1 MAVQT
6 NSSAHPLIPPLKEE
20 DRLAWLRLLRSRRV
34 GISTFYRLLEEHG
47 TAQSALEHLPE
58 VARAASVD
66 NYLPHCEEQAIAEM
80 RRGQKADAQLIFRGT
95 PAYPAAFNDLNDAPP
110 FFRAVGDATL
120 LHLPTLGLVGT
131 RNASYLGTRMS
142 RFLATTLGEEGYVI
156 CSGLARGVDTAA
168 HAAAIGTG
176 TIALLGGGVDVIYPA
191 ENAQLTR
198 QIRENGLLISE
209 QPMGTQ
215 PQARHFPVRNRL
227 ISGLSRAIVVIE
239 AAAKSGSL
247 ITAKTALDQGRDV
260 YAVPG
265 HPFDARTSGCNIL
278 IRDGATL
285 VRNEEDIIEALPK
298 LPPQTDIIYDTP
310 KPLPNRGLRET
321 AKLHQRILAR
331 LSPSP
336 LAEDQLIR
344 DLKASAA
351 QIAPALVDLE
361 IEGQIERQSGG
372 MVSLSG
378 NEHKDHKGH

>member
-1 MAVQT
+1 M
-6 NSSAHPLIPPLKEE
+6 
-20 DRLAWLRLLRSRRV
+20 
-34 GISTFYRLLEEHG
+34 GISTFYRLLDEHG
-47 TAQSALEHLPE
+47 TAPSALEHLPE
-58 VARAASVD
+58 VARAAGVD

-80 RRGQKADAQLIFRGT
+80 RRGQKAGAQLIFRGT

-110 FFRAVGDATL
+110 FSGRWGMPHHYTSRSLAFVGA
-120 LHLPTLGLVGT
+120 
-131 RNASYLGTRMS
+131 RNASSLGTRMS

-176 TIALLGGGVDVIYPA
+176 TIAVLGGGVDVIYPA
-191 ENAQLTR
+191 ENAQLTQ

-227 ISGLSRAIVVIE
+227 ICGLSQAIVVIE
-239 AAAKSGSL
+239 AAAKSSSL
-247 ITAKTALDQGRDV
+247 VTAKTALDQGRDV

-265 HPFDARTSGCNIL
+265 HPFDACASGCNIV

-285 VRNEEDIIEALPK
+285 VRNAEDIIEALPK
-298 LPPQTDIIYDTP
+298 LPQQTDIICDTP

-331 LSPSP
+331 CPP
-336 LAEDQLIR
+336 LAWQRI
-344 DLKASAA
+344 
-351 QIAPALVDLE
+351 
-361 IEGQIERQSGG
+361 
-372 MVSLSG
+372 
-378 NEHKDHKGH
+378 N